1 MEDEQQIEEPTTQA
15 QDLKEAVDNIAEE
28 ANSLADMFAIF
39 IERLSTPWVAYQFAI
54 IIGLILLTYLL
65 RRFFNPRLRTYIA
78 NAGYEASTLRFLSI
92 LVKRLDL
99 WIFSALT
106 WLTYIL
112 MQASTWPSRSYFIGI
127 AAMVATAWLAISL
140 FTRVIKNKTL
150 RNIVRALGWSY
161 AFLVIVGLW
170 DSTSRILENIAVQ
183 GGDFRISLLMIFT
196 AIVVLAIL
204 LIVAGA
210 ASRNISNRIRVSEDI
225 DESIKV
231 LLTKVVQI
239 AFFTVAVLIALN
251 FIGFDLANLA
261 ILTGAIGLGLGF
273 GLQKIVSNLVSGFII
288 LLDKSIKPGDV
299 ISLGETFGWI
309 TQMGA
314 RYASITTRDG
324 REYLVPNED
333 FITSQVINW
342 SHSSDFVRLD
352 IDFGV
357 SYDSDPHFVRKIAKE
372 AAADVERVLAKP
384 SPVCHIINF
393 GDSSID
399 FRLRFWI
406 KDPTGGLTNIRGNVY
421 LALWDALKENNID
434 IPFPRRDVQI
444 IDNNQI

>member
-1 MEDEQQIEEPTTQA
+1 MEEEITAETPTEPQELGETVEKITQ
-15 QDLKEAVDNIAEE
+15 E
-28 ANSLADMFAIF
+28 ANSLAAMLGDFVD
-39 IERLSTPWVAYQFAI
+39 RLSTPVALNQLFI
-54 IIGLILLTYLL
+54 LLGLIVASYLL
-65 RRFFNPRLRTYIA
+65 KLVMKPPLRTYFA
-78 NAGYEASTLRFLSI
+78 NAGYGPATLRLFVVLTQ
-92 LVKRLDL
+92 RLDL
-99 WIFSALT
+99 WIFAILA
-106 WLTYIL
+106 WGTYL
-112 MQASTWPSRSYFIGI
+112 VMQQVTWPSRSFFIGI
-127 AAMVATAWLAISL
+127 AASIATAWL
-140 FTRVIKNKTL
+140 VIEIVSRLIHNRAL
-150 RNIVRALGWSY
+150 RTIVRSLAWAY
-161 AFLVIVGLW
+161 AFLQIVGFW
-170 DSTSRILENIAVQ
+170 DATARILDEIRIEN
-183 GGDFRISLLMIFT
+183 GNFRISLLMVLT
-196 AIVVLAIL
+196 AIVSVAL
-204 LIVAGA
+204 LMVIA
-210 ASRNISNRIRVSEDI
+210 NIGTRQVSGRIRASDDI
-225 DESIKV
+225 DPSIKV

-239 AFFTVAVLIALN
+239 LFYVSAFLIALN

-309 TQMGA
+309 TQLGA

-357 SYDSDPHFVRKIAKE
+357 AYDSDPYEVRKVAKE
-372 AAADVERVLAKP
+372 AAGSVERVLGTP

-421 LALWDALKENNID
+421 LALWDALKENQID
-434 IPFPRRDVQI
+434 IPFPHRDITIVNEAK
-444 IDNNQI
+444 D